1 MEATAAN
8 EGKPPNGQNG
18 ADALP
23 VNANVM
29 NGRSFCNDVDDDDVD
44 SPNYIHEYSTAN
56 NGFGSGPVK
65 NGNHID
71 DNGGISYERNS
82 RTLME
87 ELEEAEHRSSESAEE
102 KTNGLSICAPPTDA
116 VVFTNS
122 DTAKQNVSV
131 KDSSSKANASVTI
144 NVSNPCKEEDNG
156 QNMSHQED
164 SSETRKTID
173 VDSTNVTSDEKKPFI
188 DSQSATIPNDESRN
202 VSATEEASNGGEWRD
217 REGPYGSAAGSLPL
231 HGTVIREGDMVS
243 FIADNLEEKIRQS
256 FSPQKYSAQEP
267 SKPTVQP
274 KFTPDE
280 SAIPKIDPTII
291 SDLEKQATRVA
302 DNLDLMLGNLK
313 GTLHNMS
320 AISVGYMQTHR
331 DSVDRMGETVDSCVK
346 SMYSLIAKCEELNKN
361 MQPVYHLSTQI
372 KEIKRR
378 LDQLEAQFK

>member
-202 VSATEEASNGGEWRD
+202 VSATEEASNG
-217 REGPYGSAAGSLPL
+217 
-231 HGTVIREGDMVS
+231 
-243 FIADNLEEKIRQS
+243 
-256 FSPQKYSAQEP
+256 AQEP